1 MMLQDLIGTI
11 IGDRFVVERELGHG
25 GVGAVYLARDRKLH
39 DKRVVVK
46 VLLDRSF
53 HDEWVTLKFQQEREA
68 LSRVDHPGIVGILDA
83 GELPDGKPYI
93 VMQYI
98 DGVTLRE
105 ALEERPEGMD
115 LTRAAS
121 ILKQC
126 GLALTAVHE
135 KKIFHR
141 DLKPENIML
150 QRLGRGEEQVKI
162 VDFGVAKV
170 RESALAPSTV
180 TGGPTAGTIVY
191 MSPEQLRGEKVTA
204 ASDIYALGIIAY
216 EMVTG

>member
-1 MMLQDLIGTI
+1 
-11 IGDRFVVERELGHG
+11 
-25 GVGAVYLARDRKLH
+25 
-39 DKRVVVK
+39 RVVVK

-83 GELPDGKPYI
+83 GELPDGKP
-93 VMQYI
+93 
-98 DGVTLRE
+98 LRE

-191 MSPEQLRGEKVTA
+191 MSPEQLRGEK
-204 ASDIYALGIIAY
+204 
-216 EMVTG
+216 